1 MRKLIM
7 SRKEMEQ
14 IKVFERLKRNEITQ
28 VLASHLLKVSTR
40 WVRKKFKRY
49 LAQGDKGILHL
60 GRGKPSTRRWNEDEK
75 ARVIQLV
82 RNEWQG
88 FGPTFAAEKLATT
101 HQIKIS
107 DETLR
112 QVMIKEGL
120 WQKKRKRSSHR
131 MRRERK
137 RCFGLMVQLDGSPHD
152 WFEGRA
158 GRCTLLV
165 FIDDATSTI
174 IWLEFAHGES
184 VEAIMGAM
192 KGYFQ
197 QYGRPHA
204 FYVDFGSVFSVNTN
218 NTERDKI
225 TQFERACKEL
235 DIAVIHAT
243 SPQAK
248 GRVERCNRT
257 LQDRLIKEMR
267 LARISSIDAANCFAR
282 EIFIPDHNKRFA
294 VQPAQDGDGHRSL
307 DGYDL
312 NRILC
317 IKDKR
322 VIQND
327 FIVQYNGVLLQLVK
341 HQQAVIRPKETVDV
355 FRYFDGSLE
364 LFIRGIKL
372 NAITIA
378 KRPERPEKEPIT
390 PTSLEKGL
398 Q

>member
-282 EIFIPDHNKRFA
+282 EVFIPDHNKRFA

-327 FIVQYNGVLLQLVK
+327 FI
-341 HQQAVIRPKETVDV
+341 
-355 FRYFDGSLE
+355 
-364 LFIRGIKL
+364 KL
-372 NAITIA
+372 ARKPQGLKPGDEWPTA
-378 KRPERPEKEPIT
+378 FVASERSS
-390 PTSLEKGL
+390 TSND
-398 Q
+398 